1 MARNAPRFRVV
12 VTDYD
17 YPALDEERA
26 VLEPIGA
33 ELVPNRARTESELI
47 VACRGADALLNQYAR
62 LTAAVIDSLDRCR
75 GIVRYGVGVDTVD
88 LAAATRRG
96 IPVCNVPDYGVDEVS
111 DHAVTLL
118 LAAARKLVPLADA
131 VQRGTWDVNLV
142 KPIRRLRGRTLGLI
156 GLGRIG
162 GAVARKAGPFGFE
175 VIAHDPYRTAAY
187 FAERGVEPVG
197 LDALLARSDYVS
209 IHCPLSEETDHLI
222 GERELALMKPAA
234 ILINTARGGIVDGRA
249 LAVALRTGRIAG
261 AALDVLEREPIPA
274 DDPLLGLPNC
284 LLTPHAAWYSEEAFR
299 ALKTLAAEEVARLL
313 LGQPPRC
320 PVNDVTS

>member
-1 MARNAPRFRVV
+1 
-12 VTDYD
+12 
-17 YPALDEERA
+17 
-26 VLEPIGA
+26 
-33 ELVPNRARTESELI
+33 
-47 VACRGADALLNQYAR
+47 
-62 LTAAVIDSLDRCR
+62 
-75 GIVRYGVGVDTVD
+75 
-88 LAAATRRG
+88 
-96 IPVCNVPDYGVDEVS
+96 
-111 DHAVTLL
+111 
-118 LAAARKLVPLADA
+118 VPLADA